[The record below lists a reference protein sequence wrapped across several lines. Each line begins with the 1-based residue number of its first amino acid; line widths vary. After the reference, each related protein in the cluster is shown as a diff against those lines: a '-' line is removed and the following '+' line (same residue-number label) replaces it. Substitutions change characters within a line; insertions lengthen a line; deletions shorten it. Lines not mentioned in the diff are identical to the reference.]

1 MPTLPPGWYPDQ
13 NTTGLLRYWDGQ
25 RWTAHTA
32 PTHAVLPVARAS
44 AVQPSALPRWQSW
57 WVIVPGLLLCFPIGL
72 VGLWKRPGL
81 PTSLRWILTGATAAF
96 LLLALALPDQ
106 RPATTDDPPAAS
118 ASPSETITER
128 PSPDSEPADQESAS
142 APTSEP
148 PALALIPDLT
158 GRSQDE
164 VRAALEQAGLVLGE
178 IATKPSRRAADT
190 VLRQSVPAGTEAA
203 PGTAVGVVLAIP
215 LPVVPDV
222 NGLREEQAVKQLQ
235 KAGFV
240 VEVTTRVTRSG
251 ADGVVLSQTPGPDVG
266 KRPGATVRIVIA
278 DVQIA
283 PLAQPNCTS
292 GYSPCLAP
300 ASDYDCAGGSGDGPR
315 YVNGTVK
322 VTGSDPYDL
331 DRDGNGIGC
340 D

>member
-13 NTTGLLRYWDGQ
+13 NTTGLLRYWDG
-25 RWTAHTA
+25 RHWTPHTRPAHAA
-32 PTHAVLPVARAS
+32 PPIVRAAAARPPRLP
-44 AVQPSALPRWQSW
+44 LWQSW

-72 VGLWKRPGL
+72 IGLWKRPGL
-81 PTSLRWILTGATAAF
+81 ATGLRWSLTGATAAV
-96 LLLALALPDQ
+96 LALALALPEQPTPPPDEK
-106 RPATTDDPPAAS
+106 PAAS
-118 ASPSETITER
+118 TTENDAVSDQ
-128 PSPDSEPADQESAS
+128 PSPGHERDDAEPSPGPVTES
-142 APTSEP
+142 
-148 PALALIPDLT
+148 PALALIPDLRGHT
-158 GRSQDE
+158 QGE
-164 VRAALEQAGLVLGE
+164 MRAALEQAGLVVGE
-178 IATKPSRRAADT
+178 ITTKHSRRAADT
-190 VLRQSVPAGTEAA
+190 VLRQSVPAGTQAA
-203 PGTAVGVVLAIP
+203 PGTSVDVVVAVP
-215 LPVVPDV
+215 LPLVPDV
-222 NGLREEQAVKQLQ
+222 DGVREGQAVKQLEN
-235 KAGFV
+235 AGFV
-240 VEVTTRVTRSG
+240 VEVSTRVTRSG
-251 ADGVVLSQTPGPDVG
+251 ADGVVLSQTPGPGVA

-283 PLAQPNCTS
+283 PLAQTNCTT